1 MKRKRKRNLYHLWFC
16 FAMLLF
22 LAVPFKVKA
31 ETATTPVS
39 ISVQYGQTEARTIL
53 NMINEMRTSS
63 TDAWYWKQD
72 DTTKTY
78 CTNLQ
83 PLQYDYDLEKTAMQR
98 AAEIAIIYSH
108 TRPNNKDTFSAFYEN
123 SVYYT
128 YAGENIAAGYGTA
141 DSVNDGWRED
151 NELYAG
157 QGHRRNMLNSK
168 FNCVGI
174 GHVYYNGFH
183 YWVENFAY
191 RDKVNTTPVSA
202 DNTETTLTIPVAT
215 SKISNF
221 NITFDKD
228 EYSLKTGESTSIS
241 VSDPTISVFGHWGSR
256 FVFVTDTPDLTI
268 ADSTVATLS
277 GTITGI
283 SEGDTTISASLY
295 GLTAHQTAAV
305 KVHNCENHWDDGKI
319 TTTPTCTKTG
329 VKQYTCTICSETK
342 TEEIAA
348 LGHDYSSDW
357 TIDTAA
363 ACETVGSKS
372 HHCTRCD
379 SKKDI
384 TEIPASGHSWNDG
397 AITTEPTCTDEG
409 VKTFTCNS
417 CGKTR
422 TEEVAALGHNYSSDW
437 TIDTAATCSAIGSK
451 SHHCTRCDSKKDVT
465 EIPASGHSWNDGAIT
480 TEPTCTDEGV
490 KTFTCNACGK
500 TRTEAIAALGHNY
513 SSDWTIDTAAVCE
526 TVGSKSHHCTR
537 CDSKKDVTEI
547 PASGHSWNDG
557 AITTEPTCTDEGVKT
572 FTCNACGKT
581 RTEAVAALGHNYSSD
596 WTIDTAAACETV
608 GSKSHHCTRCDSKK
622 DITEIPAS
630 GKHTWNN
637 GVITKPATI
646 AEEGVKTYTCTVCG
660 VTRTE
665 TIAKLPMPTVTPVP
679 TATPTPAITS
689 APTVT
694 PTPSVSVGTKIT
706 DKKTGNIYKVTS
718 SRSSSQTVA
727 FIGNKVKTSVTI
739 PTTIKIK
746 GATYKVTEIS
756 TNAFK
761 NNRKLKKV
769 VIGQNIVR
777 IGKNAFYGCK
787 KLTSITI
794 KSSRLTLKNIGK
806 NAFKNT
812 SPKATV
818 KVPKKQKVLYN
829 QILKK
834 RGLNKKAKVK

>member
-241 VSDPTISVFGHWGSR
+241 VSDPAISVFGHWGSR

-277 GTITGI
+277 GSITGI

-305 KVHNCENHWDDGKI
+305 KVHNCENHWNDGKI
-319 TTTPTCTKTG
+319 TTPPTCTKTG

-363 ACETVGSKS
+363 A
-372 HHCTRCD
+372 
-379 SKKDI
+379 
-384 TEIPASGHSWNDG
+384 
-397 AITTEPTCTDEG
+397 
-409 VKTFTCNS
+409 
-417 CGKTR
+417 
-422 TEEVAALGHNYSSDW
+422 
-437 TIDTAATCSAIGSK
+437 
-451 SHHCTRCDSKKDVT
+451 
-465 EIPASGHSWNDGAIT
+465 
-480 TEPTCTDEGV
+480 
-490 KTFTCNACGK
+490 
-500 TRTEAIAALGHNY
+500 
-513 SSDWTIDTAAVCE
+513 CE

-596 WTIDTAAACETV
+596 WTIDTAAVCETV

-622 DITEIPAS
+622 DVTEIPAS

-727 FIGNKVKTSVTI
+727 FIGNKVKTSVII

-818 KVPKKQKVLYN
+818 KVPKKQKALYN

>member
-1 MKRKRKRNLYHLWFC
+1 MKRKRNLYHLWFC

-277 GTITGI
+277 GSITGI

-319 TTTPTCTKTG
+319 TTAPTCTKTG

-363 ACETVGSKS
+363 A
-372 HHCTRCD
+372 
-379 SKKDI
+379 
-384 TEIPASGHSWNDG
+384 
-397 AITTEPTCTDEG
+397 
-409 VKTFTCNS
+409 
-417 CGKTR
+417 
-422 TEEVAALGHNYSSDW
+422 
-437 TIDTAATCSAIGSK
+437 
-451 SHHCTRCDSKKDVT
+451 
-465 EIPASGHSWNDGAIT
+465 
-480 TEPTCTDEGV
+480 
-490 KTFTCNACGK
+490 
-500 TRTEAIAALGHNY
+500 
-513 SSDWTIDTAAVCE
+513 CE

-777 IGKNAFYGCK
+777 IGKNSFYGCK

>member
-1 MKRKRKRNLYHLWFC
+1 MKRKRNLYHLWFC

-384 TEIPASGHSWNDG
+384 TEIPASG
-397 AITTEPTCTDEG
+397 
-409 VKTFTCNS
+409 
-417 CGKTR
+417 
-422 TEEVAALGHNYSSDW
+422 
-437 TIDTAATCSAIGSK
+437 
-451 SHHCTRCDSKKDVT
+451 
-465 EIPASGHSWNDGAIT
+465 
-480 TEPTCTDEGV
+480 
-490 KTFTCNACGK
+490 
-500 TRTEAIAALGHNY
+500 
-513 SSDWTIDTAAVCE
+513 
-526 TVGSKSHHCTR
+526 
-537 CDSKKDVTEI
+537 
-547 PASGHSWNDG
+547 
-557 AITTEPTCTDEGVKT
+557 
-572 FTCNACGKT
+572 
-581 RTEAVAALGHNYSSD
+581 
-596 WTIDTAAACETV
+596 
-608 GSKSHHCTRCDSKK
+608 
-622 DITEIPAS
+622 
-630 GKHTWNN
+630 KHTWNN

-646 AEEGVKTYTCTVCG
+646 AEEGVKTYTCTICG

>member
-277 GTITGI
+277 GSITGI

-319 TTTPTCTKTG
+319 TTPPTCTKTG

-363 ACETVGSKS
+363 A
-372 HHCTRCD
+372 
-379 SKKDI
+379 
-384 TEIPASGHSWNDG
+384 
-397 AITTEPTCTDEG
+397 
-409 VKTFTCNS
+409 
-417 CGKTR
+417 
-422 TEEVAALGHNYSSDW
+422 
-437 TIDTAATCSAIGSK
+437 
-451 SHHCTRCDSKKDVT
+451 
-465 EIPASGHSWNDGAIT
+465 
-480 TEPTCTDEGV
+480 
-490 KTFTCNACGK
+490 
-500 TRTEAIAALGHNY
+500 
-513 SSDWTIDTAAVCE
+513 CE

-622 DITEIPAS
+622 DVTEIPAS

-646 AEEGVKTYTCTVCG
+646 AEEGVKTYTCTICG

-727 FIGNKVKTSVTI
+727 FIGNKVKTSVII

>member
-277 GTITGI
+277 GSITGI

-379 SKKDI
+379 SKKD
-384 TEIPASGHSWNDG
+384 
-397 AITTEPTCTDEG
+397 
-409 VKTFTCNS
+409 V
-417 CGKTR
+417 
-422 TEEVAALGHNYSSDW
+422 
-437 TIDTAATCSAIGSK
+437 
-451 SHHCTRCDSKKDVT
+451 
-465 EIPASGHSWNDGAIT
+465 
-480 TEPTCTDEGV
+480 
-490 KTFTCNACGK
+490 
-500 TRTEAIAALGHNY
+500 
-513 SSDWTIDTAAVCE
+513 
-526 TVGSKSHHCTR
+526 
-537 CDSKKDVTEI
+537 
-547 PASGHSWNDG
+547 
-557 AITTEPTCTDEGVKT
+557 
-572 FTCNACGKT
+572 
-581 RTEAVAALGHNYSSD
+581 
-596 WTIDTAAACETV
+596 
-608 GSKSHHCTRCDSKK
+608 
-622 DITEIPAS
+622 TEIPAS

-646 AEEGVKTYTCTVCG
+646 AEEGVKTYTCTICG

-727 FIGNKVKTSVTI
+727 FIGNKVKTSVII

-818 KVPKKQKVLYN
+818 KVPKKQKALYN

>member
-1 MKRKRKRNLYHLWFC
+1 MKRKRNLYHLWFC

-241 VSDPTISVFGHWGSR
+241 VSDPAISVFGHWGSR

-277 GTITGI
+277 GSITGI

-319 TTTPTCTKTG
+319 TTPPTCTKTG

-363 ACETVGSKS
+363 A
-372 HHCTRCD
+372 
-379 SKKDI
+379 
-384 TEIPASGHSWNDG
+384 
-397 AITTEPTCTDEG
+397 
-409 VKTFTCNS
+409 
-417 CGKTR
+417 
-422 TEEVAALGHNYSSDW
+422 
-437 TIDTAATCSAIGSK
+437 
-451 SHHCTRCDSKKDVT
+451 
-465 EIPASGHSWNDGAIT
+465 
-480 TEPTCTDEGV
+480 
-490 KTFTCNACGK
+490 
-500 TRTEAIAALGHNY
+500 
-513 SSDWTIDTAAVCE
+513 CE

-727 FIGNKVKTSVTI
+727 FIGNKVKTSVII

-818 KVPKKQKVLYN
+818 KVPKKQKALYN

>member
-241 VSDPTISVFGHWGSR
+241 VSDPAISVFGHWGSR

-319 TTTPTCTKTG
+319 TTPPTCTKTG

-363 ACETVGSKS
+363 A
-372 HHCTRCD
+372 
-379 SKKDI
+379 
-384 TEIPASGHSWNDG
+384 
-397 AITTEPTCTDEG
+397 
-409 VKTFTCNS
+409 
-417 CGKTR
+417 
-422 TEEVAALGHNYSSDW
+422 
-437 TIDTAATCSAIGSK
+437 
-451 SHHCTRCDSKKDVT
+451 
-465 EIPASGHSWNDGAIT
+465 
-480 TEPTCTDEGV
+480 
-490 KTFTCNACGK
+490 
-500 TRTEAIAALGHNY
+500 
-513 SSDWTIDTAAVCE
+513 CE

-622 DITEIPAS
+622 DITEIPAP

-727 FIGNKVKTSVTI
+727 FIGNKVKTSVII

-769 VIGQNIVR
+769 VIGQNIVK

-818 KVPKKQKVLYN
+818 KVPKKQKALYN

>member
-1 MKRKRKRNLYHLWFC
+1 MKRKRNLYHLWFC

-241 VSDPTISVFGHWGSR
+241 VSDPAISVFGHWGSR

-277 GTITGI
+277 GSITGI

-319 TTTPTCTKTG
+319 TTPPTCTKTG

-363 ACETVGSKS
+363 A
-372 HHCTRCD
+372 
-379 SKKDI
+379 
-384 TEIPASGHSWNDG
+384 
-397 AITTEPTCTDEG
+397 
-409 VKTFTCNS
+409 
-417 CGKTR
+417 
-422 TEEVAALGHNYSSDW
+422 
-437 TIDTAATCSAIGSK
+437 
-451 SHHCTRCDSKKDVT
+451 
-465 EIPASGHSWNDGAIT
+465 
-480 TEPTCTDEGV
+480 
-490 KTFTCNACGK
+490 
-500 TRTEAIAALGHNY
+500 
-513 SSDWTIDTAAVCE
+513 CE

-622 DITEIPAS
+622 DVTEIPASGHSWNDGAITTEPTCTDEGVKTFTCNACGKTRTEAVAALGHNYSSDWTIDTAAACETVGSKSHHCTRCDSKKDVTEIPAS

-637 GVITKPATI
+637 GIITKPATI

-818 KVPKKQKVLYN
+818 KVPKKQKALYN
-829 QILKK
+829 QIFKK

>member
-277 GTITGI
+277 GSITGI

-319 TTTPTCTKTG
+319 TTPPTCTKTG

-379 SKKDI
+379 SK
-384 TEIPASGHSWNDG
+384 
-397 AITTEPTCTDEG
+397 
-409 VKTFTCNS
+409 
-417 CGKTR
+417 
-422 TEEVAALGHNYSSDW
+422 
-437 TIDTAATCSAIGSK
+437 ID
-451 SHHCTRCDSKKDVT
+451 V
-465 EIPASGHSWNDGAIT
+465 
-480 TEPTCTDEGV
+480 
-490 KTFTCNACGK
+490 
-500 TRTEAIAALGHNY
+500 
-513 SSDWTIDTAAVCE
+513 
-526 TVGSKSHHCTR
+526 
-537 CDSKKDVTEI
+537 
-547 PASGHSWNDG
+547 
-557 AITTEPTCTDEGVKT
+557 
-572 FTCNACGKT
+572 
-581 RTEAVAALGHNYSSD
+581 
-596 WTIDTAAACETV
+596 
-608 GSKSHHCTRCDSKK
+608 
-622 DITEIPAS
+622 TEIPAS

-646 AEEGVKTYTCTVCG
+646 AEEGVKTYTCTICG

-727 FIGNKVKTSVTI
+727 FIGNKVKTSVII

-818 KVPKKQKVLYN
+818 KVPKKQKALYN

>member
-1 MKRKRKRNLYHLWFC
+1 MKRKRNLYHLWFC

-277 GTITGI
+277 GSITGI

-319 TTTPTCTKTG
+319 TTPPTCTKTG

-363 ACETVGSKS
+363 A
-372 HHCTRCD
+372 
-379 SKKDI
+379 
-384 TEIPASGHSWNDG
+384 
-397 AITTEPTCTDEG
+397 
-409 VKTFTCNS
+409 
-417 CGKTR
+417 
-422 TEEVAALGHNYSSDW
+422 
-437 TIDTAATCSAIGSK
+437 
-451 SHHCTRCDSKKDVT
+451 
-465 EIPASGHSWNDGAIT
+465 
-480 TEPTCTDEGV
+480 
-490 KTFTCNACGK
+490 
-500 TRTEAIAALGHNY
+500 
-513 SSDWTIDTAAVCE
+513 CE

-646 AEEGVKTYTCTVCG
+646 AEEGVKTYTCTICG

-727 FIGNKVKTSVTI
+727 FIGNKVKTSVII

-777 IGKNAFYGCK
+777 IGKNSFYGCK

>member
-1 MKRKRKRNLYHLWFC
+1 MKRKRNLYHLWIC

-22 LAVPFKVKA
+22 LAVPFNVKA
-31 ETATTPVS
+31 ATATTPVS

-53 NMINEMRTSS
+53 DMINEMRTSS

-241 VSDPTISVFGHWGSR
+241 VSDPAISVFGHWGSR

-268 ADSTVATLS
+268 ADSTVAILS

-319 TTTPTCTKTG
+319 TTPPTCTKTG

-379 SKKDI
+379 
-384 TEIPASGHSWNDG
+384 
-397 AITTEPTCTDEG
+397 
-409 VKTFTCNS
+409 
-417 CGKTR
+417 R
-422 TEEVAALGHNYSSDW
+422 
-437 TIDTAATCSAIGSK
+437 
-451 SHHCTRCDSKKDVT
+451 
-465 EIPASGHSWNDGAIT
+465 
-480 TEPTCTDEGV
+480 
-490 KTFTCNACGK
+490 
-500 TRTEAIAALGHNY
+500 
-513 SSDWTIDTAAVCE
+513 
-526 TVGSKSHHCTR
+526 
-537 CDSKKDVTEI
+537 KKDVTEI

-646 AEEGVKTYTCTVCG
+646 AEEGIKTYTCTVCG

-665 TIAKLPMPTVTPVP
+665 TIAKLPMPTATPVP

-694 PTPSVSVGTKIT
+694 PTPSVSVGTKIV
-706 DKKTGNIYKVTS
+706 DKKTGSIYKVTS
-718 SRSSSQTVA
+718 SSSSSRTVA
-727 FIGNKVKTSVTI
+727 FVGNKVKASVTI
-739 PTTIKIK
+739 PTSIKIK

-756 TNAFK
+756 ASAFK

-769 VIGQNIVR
+769 VIGQNIVK

-787 KLTSITI
+787 NLTSITI

-812 SPKATV
+812 SQKATV
-818 KVPKKQKVLYN
+818 KVPKKQKALYN

>member
-277 GTITGI
+277 GSITGI

-319 TTTPTCTKTG
+319 TTAPTCTKTG

-363 ACETVGSKS
+363 A
-372 HHCTRCD
+372 
-379 SKKDI
+379 
-384 TEIPASGHSWNDG
+384 
-397 AITTEPTCTDEG
+397 
-409 VKTFTCNS
+409 
-417 CGKTR
+417 
-422 TEEVAALGHNYSSDW
+422 
-437 TIDTAATCSAIGSK
+437 
-451 SHHCTRCDSKKDVT
+451 
-465 EIPASGHSWNDGAIT
+465 
-480 TEPTCTDEGV
+480 
-490 KTFTCNACGK
+490 
-500 TRTEAIAALGHNY
+500 
-513 SSDWTIDTAAVCE
+513 CE

-622 DITEIPAS
+622 DVTEIPAS

-646 AEEGVKTYTCTVCG
+646 AEEGVKTYTCTICG

-727 FIGNKVKTSVTI
+727 FIGNKVKTSVII

-818 KVPKKQKVLYN
+818 KVPKKQKALYN

>member
-1 MKRKRKRNLYHLWFC
+1 MKRKRNLYHLWFC

-98 AAEIAIIYSH
+98 AAEIAIIYAH

-277 GTITGI
+277 GSITGI

-319 TTTPTCTKTG
+319 TTPPTCTKTG

-363 ACETVGSKS
+363 A
-372 HHCTRCD
+372 
-379 SKKDI
+379 
-384 TEIPASGHSWNDG
+384 
-397 AITTEPTCTDEG
+397 
-409 VKTFTCNS
+409 
-417 CGKTR
+417 
-422 TEEVAALGHNYSSDW
+422 
-437 TIDTAATCSAIGSK
+437 
-451 SHHCTRCDSKKDVT
+451 
-465 EIPASGHSWNDGAIT
+465 
-480 TEPTCTDEGV
+480 
-490 KTFTCNACGK
+490 
-500 TRTEAIAALGHNY
+500 
-513 SSDWTIDTAAVCE
+513 CE

-622 DITEIPAS
+622 DVTEIPAS

-646 AEEGVKTYTCTVCG
+646 AEEGVKTYTCTICG

-727 FIGNKVKTSVTI
+727 FIGNKVKTSVII

-818 KVPKKQKVLYN
+818 KVPKKQKALYN

>member
-277 GTITGI
+277 GSITGI

-319 TTTPTCTKTG
+319 TTPPTCTKTG

-363 ACETVGSKS
+363 A
-372 HHCTRCD
+372 
-379 SKKDI
+379 
-384 TEIPASGHSWNDG
+384 
-397 AITTEPTCTDEG
+397 
-409 VKTFTCNS
+409 
-417 CGKTR
+417 
-422 TEEVAALGHNYSSDW
+422 
-437 TIDTAATCSAIGSK
+437 
-451 SHHCTRCDSKKDVT
+451 
-465 EIPASGHSWNDGAIT
+465 
-480 TEPTCTDEGV
+480 
-490 KTFTCNACGK
+490 
-500 TRTEAIAALGHNY
+500 
-513 SSDWTIDTAAVCE
+513 CE

-622 DITEIPAS
+622 DVTEIPAS

-646 AEEGVKTYTCTVCG
+646 AEEGVKTYTCTICG

-818 KVPKKQKVLYN
+818 KVPKKQKALYN

>member
-241 VSDPTISVFGHWGSR
+241 VSDPAISVFGHWGSR

-277 GTITGI
+277 GSITGI

-319 TTTPTCTKTG
+319 TTPPTCTKTG

-379 SKKDI
+379 SKKD
-384 TEIPASGHSWNDG
+384 
-397 AITTEPTCTDEG
+397 
-409 VKTFTCNS
+409 V
-417 CGKTR
+417 
-422 TEEVAALGHNYSSDW
+422 
-437 TIDTAATCSAIGSK
+437 
-451 SHHCTRCDSKKDVT
+451 
-465 EIPASGHSWNDGAIT
+465 
-480 TEPTCTDEGV
+480 
-490 KTFTCNACGK
+490 
-500 TRTEAIAALGHNY
+500 
-513 SSDWTIDTAAVCE
+513 
-526 TVGSKSHHCTR
+526 
-537 CDSKKDVTEI
+537 
-547 PASGHSWNDG
+547 
-557 AITTEPTCTDEGVKT
+557 
-572 FTCNACGKT
+572 
-581 RTEAVAALGHNYSSD
+581 
-596 WTIDTAAACETV
+596 
-608 GSKSHHCTRCDSKK
+608 
-622 DITEIPAS
+622 TEIPAS

-646 AEEGVKTYTCTVCG
+646 AEEGVKTYTCTICG

-727 FIGNKVKTSVTI
+727 FIGNKVKTSVII

-761 NNRKLKKV
+761 INRKLKKV

-818 KVPKKQKVLYN
+818 KVPKKQKALYN

>member
-241 VSDPTISVFGHWGSR
+241 VSDPAISVFGHWGSR

-277 GTITGI
+277 GSITGI

-379 SKKDI
+379 SKI
-384 TEIPASGHSWNDG
+384 
-397 AITTEPTCTDEG
+397 
-409 VKTFTCNS
+409 
-417 CGKTR
+417 
-422 TEEVAALGHNYSSDW
+422 
-437 TIDTAATCSAIGSK
+437 
-451 SHHCTRCDSKKDVT
+451 DVT

-500 TRTEAIAALGHNY
+500 TRTETVAALGHNY

-537 CDSKKDVTEI
+537 CDSKIDV
-547 PASGHSWNDG
+547 
-557 AITTEPTCTDEGVKT
+557 
-572 FTCNACGKT
+572 
-581 RTEAVAALGHNYSSD
+581 
-596 WTIDTAAACETV
+596 
-608 GSKSHHCTRCDSKK
+608 
-622 DITEIPAS
+622 TEIPAS

>member
-241 VSDPTISVFGHWGSR
+241 VSDPAISVFGHWGSR

-319 TTTPTCTKTG
+319 TTPPTCTKTG

-363 ACETVGSKS
+363 A
-372 HHCTRCD
+372 
-379 SKKDI
+379 
-384 TEIPASGHSWNDG
+384 
-397 AITTEPTCTDEG
+397 
-409 VKTFTCNS
+409 
-417 CGKTR
+417 
-422 TEEVAALGHNYSSDW
+422 
-437 TIDTAATCSAIGSK
+437 
-451 SHHCTRCDSKKDVT
+451 
-465 EIPASGHSWNDGAIT
+465 
-480 TEPTCTDEGV
+480 
-490 KTFTCNACGK
+490 
-500 TRTEAIAALGHNY
+500 
-513 SSDWTIDTAAVCE
+513 CE

-596 WTIDTAAACETV
+596 WTIDTAAVCETV

-622 DITEIPAS
+622 DVTEIPAS

-746 GATYKVTEIS
+746 DATYKVTEIS

-787 KLTSITI
+787 KLTAITI

>member
-1 MKRKRKRNLYHLWFC
+1 MKRKRNLYHLWFC

-319 TTTPTCTKTG
+319 TTPPTCTKTG

-379 SKKDI
+379 SKKDV

-422 TEEVAALGHNYSSDW
+422 TEE
-437 TIDTAATCSAIGSK
+437 
-451 SHHCTRCDSKKDVT
+451 
-465 EIPASGHSWNDGAIT
+465 
-480 TEPTCTDEGV
+480 
-490 KTFTCNACGK
+490 
-500 TRTEAIAALGHNY
+500 
-513 SSDWTIDTAAVCE
+513 
-526 TVGSKSHHCTR
+526 
-537 CDSKKDVTEI
+537 
-547 PASGHSWNDG
+547 
-557 AITTEPTCTDEGVKT
+557 
-572 FTCNACGKT
+572 
-581 RTEAVAALGHNYSSD
+581 VAALGHNYSSD

-665 TIAKLPMPTVTPVP
+665 TIAKLPMPTVTPGP

-818 KVPKKQKVLYN
+818 KVPKKQKALYN

>member
-1 MKRKRKRNLYHLWFC
+1 MKRKRNLYHLWFC

-221 NITFDKD
+221 HITFDKD

-241 VSDPTISVFGHWGSR
+241 VSDPAISVFGHWGSR

-277 GTITGI
+277 GSITGI

-319 TTTPTCTKTG
+319 TTAPTCTKTG

-348 LGHDYSSDW
+348 LGHD
-357 TIDTAA
+357 
-363 ACETVGSKS
+363 
-372 HHCTRCD
+372 
-379 SKKDI
+379 
-384 TEIPASGHSWNDG
+384 
-397 AITTEPTCTDEG
+397 
-409 VKTFTCNS
+409 
-417 CGKTR
+417 
-422 TEEVAALGHNYSSDW
+422 
-437 TIDTAATCSAIGSK
+437 
-451 SHHCTRCDSKKDVT
+451 
-465 EIPASGHSWNDGAIT
+465 
-480 TEPTCTDEGV
+480 
-490 KTFTCNACGK
+490 
-500 TRTEAIAALGHNY
+500 
-513 SSDWTIDTAAVCE
+513 
-526 TVGSKSHHCTR
+526 
-537 CDSKKDVTEI
+537 
-547 PASGHSWNDG
+547 
-557 AITTEPTCTDEGVKT
+557 
-572 FTCNACGKT
+572 
-581 RTEAVAALGHNYSSD
+581 YSSD

>member
-98 AAEIAIIYSH
+98 AAEIAIIYSN

-221 NITFDKD
+221 HITFDKD

-241 VSDPTISVFGHWGSR
+241 VSDPAISVFGHWGSR

-277 GTITGI
+277 GSITGI

-319 TTTPTCTKTG
+319 TTAPTCTKTG

-348 LGHDYSSDW
+348 LGHD
-357 TIDTAA
+357 
-363 ACETVGSKS
+363 
-372 HHCTRCD
+372 
-379 SKKDI
+379 
-384 TEIPASGHSWNDG
+384 
-397 AITTEPTCTDEG
+397 
-409 VKTFTCNS
+409 
-417 CGKTR
+417 
-422 TEEVAALGHNYSSDW
+422 
-437 TIDTAATCSAIGSK
+437 
-451 SHHCTRCDSKKDVT
+451 
-465 EIPASGHSWNDGAIT
+465 
-480 TEPTCTDEGV
+480 
-490 KTFTCNACGK
+490 
-500 TRTEAIAALGHNY
+500 
-513 SSDWTIDTAAVCE
+513 
-526 TVGSKSHHCTR
+526 
-537 CDSKKDVTEI
+537 
-547 PASGHSWNDG
+547 
-557 AITTEPTCTDEGVKT
+557 
-572 FTCNACGKT
+572 
-581 RTEAVAALGHNYSSD
+581 YSSD

>member
-1 MKRKRKRNLYHLWFC
+1 MKRKRNLYHLWFC

-379 SKKDI
+379 SKIDV

-397 AITTEPTCTDEG
+397 SITTEPTCTDEG

-422 TEEVAALGHNYSSDW
+422 TEE
-437 TIDTAATCSAIGSK
+437 
-451 SHHCTRCDSKKDVT
+451 
-465 EIPASGHSWNDGAIT
+465 
-480 TEPTCTDEGV
+480 
-490 KTFTCNACGK
+490 
-500 TRTEAIAALGHNY
+500 
-513 SSDWTIDTAAVCE
+513 
-526 TVGSKSHHCTR
+526 
-537 CDSKKDVTEI
+537 
-547 PASGHSWNDG
+547 
-557 AITTEPTCTDEGVKT
+557 
-572 FTCNACGKT
+572 
-581 RTEAVAALGHNYSSD
+581 VAALGHNYSSD

-818 KVPKKQKVLYN
+818 KVPKKQKALYN

>member
-241 VSDPTISVFGHWGSR
+241 VSDPAISVFGHWGSR

-277 GTITGI
+277 GSITGI

-319 TTTPTCTKTG
+319 TTPPTCTKTG

-379 SKKDI
+379 SKKD
-384 TEIPASGHSWNDG
+384 
-397 AITTEPTCTDEG
+397 
-409 VKTFTCNS
+409 V
-417 CGKTR
+417 
-422 TEEVAALGHNYSSDW
+422 
-437 TIDTAATCSAIGSK
+437 
-451 SHHCTRCDSKKDVT
+451 
-465 EIPASGHSWNDGAIT
+465 
-480 TEPTCTDEGV
+480 
-490 KTFTCNACGK
+490 
-500 TRTEAIAALGHNY
+500 
-513 SSDWTIDTAAVCE
+513 
-526 TVGSKSHHCTR
+526 
-537 CDSKKDVTEI
+537 
-547 PASGHSWNDG
+547 
-557 AITTEPTCTDEGVKT
+557 
-572 FTCNACGKT
+572 
-581 RTEAVAALGHNYSSD
+581 
-596 WTIDTAAACETV
+596 
-608 GSKSHHCTRCDSKK
+608 
-622 DITEIPAS
+622 TEIPAS

-637 GVITKPATI
+637 GIITKPATI

-727 FIGNKVKTSVTI
+727 FIGNKVKTSVII

-818 KVPKKQKVLYN
+818 KVPKKQKALYN

>member
-241 VSDPTISVFGHWGSR
+241 VSDPAISVFGHWGSR

-277 GTITGI
+277 GSITGI

-305 KVHNCENHWDDGKI
+305 KVHNCENHWNDGKI
-319 TTTPTCTKTG
+319 TTPPTCTKTG

-363 ACETVGSKS
+363 
-372 HHCTRCD
+372 
-379 SKKDI
+379 
-384 TEIPASGHSWNDG
+384 
-397 AITTEPTCTDEG
+397 
-409 VKTFTCNS
+409 
-417 CGKTR
+417 
-422 TEEVAALGHNYSSDW
+422 
-437 TIDTAATCSAIGSK
+437 
-451 SHHCTRCDSKKDVT
+451 
-465 EIPASGHSWNDGAIT
+465 
-480 TEPTCTDEGV
+480 
-490 KTFTCNACGK
+490 
-500 TRTEAIAALGHNY
+500 
-513 SSDWTIDTAAVCE
+513 VCE

-537 CDSKKDVTEI
+537 CDSKIDV
-547 PASGHSWNDG
+547 
-557 AITTEPTCTDEGVKT
+557 
-572 FTCNACGKT
+572 
-581 RTEAVAALGHNYSSD
+581 
-596 WTIDTAAACETV
+596 
-608 GSKSHHCTRCDSKK
+608 
-622 DITEIPAS
+622 TEIPAS

-665 TIAKLPMPTVTPVP
+665 TIAKLPMPTATPVP

-739 PTTIKIK
+739 PATIKIK

-761 NNRKLKKV
+761 NSRKLKKV
-769 VIGQNIVR
+769 VIGQNIVK

-812 SPKATV
+812 IPKATV
-818 KVPKKQKVLYN
+818 KVPKKQKALYN

-834 RGLNKKAKVK
+834 RGLNKKAKIK

>member
-241 VSDPTISVFGHWGSR
+241 VSDPAISVFGHWGSR

-277 GTITGI
+277 GSITGI

-319 TTTPTCTKTG
+319 TTPPTCTKTG

-379 SKKDI
+379 SKI
-384 TEIPASGHSWNDG
+384 
-397 AITTEPTCTDEG
+397 
-409 VKTFTCNS
+409 
-417 CGKTR
+417 
-422 TEEVAALGHNYSSDW
+422 
-437 TIDTAATCSAIGSK
+437 
-451 SHHCTRCDSKKDVT
+451 
-465 EIPASGHSWNDGAIT
+465 
-480 TEPTCTDEGV
+480 
-490 KTFTCNACGK
+490 
-500 TRTEAIAALGHNY
+500 
-513 SSDWTIDTAAVCE
+513 
-526 TVGSKSHHCTR
+526 
-537 CDSKKDVTEI
+537 DVTEI

-608 GSKSHHCTRCDSKK
+608 GSKSHHCTRCDSKIDVTEIPASGHSWNDGAITTEPTCTDEGVK
-622 DITEIPAS
+622 TFTCNACGKTRTEAVAALGHNYSSDWTIDTAAACETVGSKSHHCTRCDSKIDVTEIPAS

-646 AEEGVKTYTCTVCG
+646 AEEGVKTYTCTICG

-727 FIGNKVKTSVTI
+727 FIGNKVKTSVII

-818 KVPKKQKVLYN
+818 KVPKKQKALYN

>member
-1 MKRKRKRNLYHLWFC
+1 MKRKRNLYHLWFC

-157 QGHRRNMLNSK
+157 QGHRRNMLSSK

-228 EYSLKTGESTSIS
+228 EYSLKTGESASIS
-241 VSDPTISVFGHWGSR
+241 VSDPAISVFGHWGSR

-319 TTTPTCTKTG
+319 TTPPTCTKTG

-384 TEIPASGHSWNDG
+384 TEIPA
-397 AITTEPTCTDEG
+397 P
-409 VKTFTCNS
+409 
-417 CGKTR
+417 
-422 TEEVAALGHNYSSDW
+422 
-437 TIDTAATCSAIGSK
+437 
-451 SHHCTRCDSKKDVT
+451 
-465 EIPASGHSWNDGAIT
+465 
-480 TEPTCTDEGV
+480 
-490 KTFTCNACGK
+490 
-500 TRTEAIAALGHNY
+500 
-513 SSDWTIDTAAVCE
+513 
-526 TVGSKSHHCTR
+526 
-537 CDSKKDVTEI
+537 
-547 PASGHSWNDG
+547 
-557 AITTEPTCTDEGVKT
+557 
-572 FTCNACGKT
+572 
-581 RTEAVAALGHNYSSD
+581 
-596 WTIDTAAACETV
+596 
-608 GSKSHHCTRCDSKK
+608 
-622 DITEIPAS
+622 

-665 TIAKLPMPTVTPVP
+665 TIAKLPMPTATPVP

-727 FIGNKVKTSVTI
+727 FIGNKVKTSVII

-818 KVPKKQKVLYN
+818 KVPKKQKALYN

>member
-1 MKRKRKRNLYHLWFC
+1 MKRKRNLYHLWFC

-241 VSDPTISVFGHWGSR
+241 VSDPAISVFGHWGSR

-348 LGHDYSSDW
+348 LGHD
-357 TIDTAA
+357 
-363 ACETVGSKS
+363 
-372 HHCTRCD
+372 
-379 SKKDI
+379 
-384 TEIPASGHSWNDG
+384 
-397 AITTEPTCTDEG
+397 
-409 VKTFTCNS
+409 
-417 CGKTR
+417 
-422 TEEVAALGHNYSSDW
+422 
-437 TIDTAATCSAIGSK
+437 
-451 SHHCTRCDSKKDVT
+451 
-465 EIPASGHSWNDGAIT
+465 
-480 TEPTCTDEGV
+480 
-490 KTFTCNACGK
+490 
-500 TRTEAIAALGHNY
+500 
-513 SSDWTIDTAAVCE
+513 
-526 TVGSKSHHCTR
+526 
-537 CDSKKDVTEI
+537 
-547 PASGHSWNDG
+547 
-557 AITTEPTCTDEGVKT
+557 
-572 FTCNACGKT
+572 
-581 RTEAVAALGHNYSSD
+581 YSSD

>member
-277 GTITGI
+277 GSITGI

-319 TTTPTCTKTG
+319 TTPPTCTKTG

-379 SKKDI
+379 SKKD
-384 TEIPASGHSWNDG
+384 
-397 AITTEPTCTDEG
+397 
-409 VKTFTCNS
+409 V
-417 CGKTR
+417 
-422 TEEVAALGHNYSSDW
+422 
-437 TIDTAATCSAIGSK
+437 
-451 SHHCTRCDSKKDVT
+451 
-465 EIPASGHSWNDGAIT
+465 
-480 TEPTCTDEGV
+480 
-490 KTFTCNACGK
+490 
-500 TRTEAIAALGHNY
+500 
-513 SSDWTIDTAAVCE
+513 
-526 TVGSKSHHCTR
+526 
-537 CDSKKDVTEI
+537 
-547 PASGHSWNDG
+547 
-557 AITTEPTCTDEGVKT
+557 
-572 FTCNACGKT
+572 
-581 RTEAVAALGHNYSSD
+581 
-596 WTIDTAAACETV
+596 
-608 GSKSHHCTRCDSKK
+608 
-622 DITEIPAS
+622 TEIPAS

-646 AEEGVKTYTCTVCG
+646 AEEGVKTYTCTICG

-727 FIGNKVKTSVTI
+727 FIGNKVKTSVII

-777 IGKNAFYGCK
+777 IGKNAFYSCK

-818 KVPKKQKVLYN
+818 KVPKKQKALYN

>member
-1 MKRKRKRNLYHLWFC
+1 MKRKRNLYHLWIC

-22 LAVPFKVKA
+22 LAVPFNVKA
-31 ETATTPVS
+31 ATATTPVS

-53 NMINEMRTSS
+53 DMINEMRTSS

-241 VSDPTISVFGHWGSR
+241 VSDPAISVFGHWGSR

-305 KVHNCENHWDDGKI
+305 KVHNCENHWDNGKI
-319 TTTPTCTKTG
+319 TTPPTCTKTG

-379 SKKDI
+379 
-384 TEIPASGHSWNDG
+384 
-397 AITTEPTCTDEG
+397 
-409 VKTFTCNS
+409 
-417 CGKTR
+417 R
-422 TEEVAALGHNYSSDW
+422 
-437 TIDTAATCSAIGSK
+437 
-451 SHHCTRCDSKKDVT
+451 
-465 EIPASGHSWNDGAIT
+465 
-480 TEPTCTDEGV
+480 
-490 KTFTCNACGK
+490 
-500 TRTEAIAALGHNY
+500 
-513 SSDWTIDTAAVCE
+513 
-526 TVGSKSHHCTR
+526 
-537 CDSKKDVTEI
+537 KKDVTEI

-622 DITEIPAS
+622 DVTEIPASGHSWNDGAITTKPTCTDEGVKTFTCNSCGKTRTEAVAALGHNYSSDWTIDTAATCSAIGSKSHHCTRCDSKKDITEIPAS

-646 AEEGVKTYTCTVCG
+646 AEEGIKTYTCTVCG

-665 TIAKLPMPTVTPVP
+665 TIAKLPMPTATPVP

-694 PTPSVSVGTKIT
+694 PTPSVSVGTKIV
-706 DKKTGNIYKVTS
+706 DKKTGSIYKVTS
-718 SRSSSQTVA
+718 SSSSSRTVA
-727 FIGNKVKTSVTI
+727 FVGNKVKASVTI
-739 PTTIKIK
+739 PTSIKIK

-756 TNAFK
+756 ASAFK

-769 VIGQNIVR
+769 VIGQNIVK

-787 KLTSITI
+787 NLTSITI
-794 KSSRLTLKNIGK
+794 KSSQLTLKNIGK

-818 KVPKKQKVLYN
+818 KVPKKQKALYN

>member
-1 MKRKRKRNLYHLWFC
+1 M
-16 FAMLLF
+16 
-22 LAVPFKVKA
+22 
-31 ETATTPVS
+31 
-39 ISVQYGQTEARTIL
+39 
-53 NMINEMRTSS
+53 
-63 TDAWYWKQD
+63 
-72 DTTKTY
+72 
-78 CTNLQ
+78 
-83 PLQYDYDLEKTAMQR
+83 
-98 AAEIAIIYSH
+98 
-108 TRPNNKDTFSAFYEN
+108 
-123 SVYYT
+123 
-128 YAGENIAAGYGTA
+128 
-141 DSVNDGWRED
+141 
-151 NELYAG
+151 
-157 QGHRRNMLNSK
+157 
-168 FNCVGI
+168 
-174 GHVYYNGFH
+174 
-183 YWVENFAY
+183 ENFAY

-228 EYSLKTGESTSIS
+228 EYSLKTGESASIS
-241 VSDPTISVFGHWGSR
+241 VSDPAISVFGHWGSR

-277 GTITGI
+277 GSITGI

-319 TTTPTCTKTG
+319 TTPPTCTKTG

-384 TEIPASGHSWNDG
+384 TEIPA
-397 AITTEPTCTDEG
+397 P
-409 VKTFTCNS
+409 
-417 CGKTR
+417 
-422 TEEVAALGHNYSSDW
+422 
-437 TIDTAATCSAIGSK
+437 
-451 SHHCTRCDSKKDVT
+451 
-465 EIPASGHSWNDGAIT
+465 
-480 TEPTCTDEGV
+480 
-490 KTFTCNACGK
+490 
-500 TRTEAIAALGHNY
+500 
-513 SSDWTIDTAAVCE
+513 
-526 TVGSKSHHCTR
+526 
-537 CDSKKDVTEI
+537 
-547 PASGHSWNDG
+547 
-557 AITTEPTCTDEGVKT
+557 
-572 FTCNACGKT
+572 
-581 RTEAVAALGHNYSSD
+581 
-596 WTIDTAAACETV
+596 
-608 GSKSHHCTRCDSKK
+608 
-622 DITEIPAS
+622 

-727 FIGNKVKTSVTI
+727 FIGNKVKTSVII

-818 KVPKKQKVLYN
+818 KVPKKQKALYN

>member
-1 MKRKRKRNLYHLWFC
+1 MKRKRNLYHLWFC

-241 VSDPTISVFGHWGSR
+241 VSDPAISVFGHWGSR

-319 TTTPTCTKTG
+319 TTPPTCTKTG

-348 LGHDYSSDW
+348 LGH
-357 TIDTAA
+357 
-363 ACETVGSKS
+363 
-372 HHCTRCD
+372 
-379 SKKDI
+379 
-384 TEIPASGHSWNDG
+384 
-397 AITTEPTCTDEG
+397 
-409 VKTFTCNS
+409 
-417 CGKTR
+417 
-422 TEEVAALGHNYSSDW
+422 NYSSDW
-437 TIDTAATCSAIGSK
+437 TVDTAAT
-451 SHHCTRCDSKKDVT
+451 
-465 EIPASGHSWNDGAIT
+465 
-480 TEPTCTDEGV
+480 
-490 KTFTCNACGK
+490 
-500 TRTEAIAALGHNY
+500 
-513 SSDWTIDTAAVCE
+513 CE

-547 PASGHSWNDG
+547 PASGHSWNNG

-572 FTCNACGKT
+572 FTCNSCGKT

-596 WTIDTAAACETV
+596 WTVDTAAACETV

-622 DITEIPAS
+622 DVTEIPAS

-646 AEEGVKTYTCTVCG
+646 AEEGIKTYTCTVCG

-665 TIAKLPMPTVTPVP
+665 TIAKLPMPT
-679 TATPTPAITS
+679 ATPA
-689 APTVT
+689 
-694 PTPSVSVGTKIT
+694 PSVSVGAKIT

-718 SRSSSQTVA
+718 NRSSRRTVS

-739 PTTIKIK
+739 PSTIKIK

-761 NNRKLKKV
+761 NSRKLKKV
-769 VIGQNIVR
+769 VIGQNIVK

-818 KVPKKQKVLYN
+818 KVPKKQKALYN

>member
-277 GTITGI
+277 GSITGI

-319 TTTPTCTKTG
+319 TTPPTCTKTG

-379 SKKDI
+379 SKI
-384 TEIPASGHSWNDG
+384 
-397 AITTEPTCTDEG
+397 
-409 VKTFTCNS
+409 
-417 CGKTR
+417 
-422 TEEVAALGHNYSSDW
+422 
-437 TIDTAATCSAIGSK
+437 
-451 SHHCTRCDSKKDVT
+451 
-465 EIPASGHSWNDGAIT
+465 
-480 TEPTCTDEGV
+480 
-490 KTFTCNACGK
+490 
-500 TRTEAIAALGHNY
+500 
-513 SSDWTIDTAAVCE
+513 
-526 TVGSKSHHCTR
+526 
-537 CDSKKDVTEI
+537 DVTEI

-608 GSKSHHCTRCDSKK
+608 GSKSHHCTRCDSKIDVTEIPASGHSWNDGAITTEPTCTDEGVKTFTCNACGKTRTEAVAALGHNYSSDWTIDTAAVCETVGSKSHHCTRCDSKK
-622 DITEIPAS
+622 DVTEIPAS

>member
-1 MKRKRKRNLYHLWFC
+1 MKRKRNLYHLWFC

-221 NITFDKD
+221 HITFDKD
-228 EYSLKTGESTSIS
+228 EDSLKTGESTSIS
-241 VSDPTISVFGHWGSR
+241 VSDPAISVFGHQGSR

-319 TTTPTCTKTG
+319 TTPPTCTKTG

-384 TEIPASGHSWNDG
+384 TEIPA
-397 AITTEPTCTDEG
+397 P
-409 VKTFTCNS
+409 
-417 CGKTR
+417 
-422 TEEVAALGHNYSSDW
+422 
-437 TIDTAATCSAIGSK
+437 
-451 SHHCTRCDSKKDVT
+451 
-465 EIPASGHSWNDGAIT
+465 
-480 TEPTCTDEGV
+480 
-490 KTFTCNACGK
+490 
-500 TRTEAIAALGHNY
+500 
-513 SSDWTIDTAAVCE
+513 
-526 TVGSKSHHCTR
+526 
-537 CDSKKDVTEI
+537 
-547 PASGHSWNDG
+547 
-557 AITTEPTCTDEGVKT
+557 
-572 FTCNACGKT
+572 
-581 RTEAVAALGHNYSSD
+581 
-596 WTIDTAAACETV
+596 
-608 GSKSHHCTRCDSKK
+608 
-622 DITEIPAS
+622 

-818 KVPKKQKVLYN
+818 KVPKKQKALYN

>member
-1 MKRKRKRNLYHLWFC
+1 MKRKRNLYHLWFC

-319 TTTPTCTKTG
+319 TTPPTCTKTG

-384 TEIPASGHSWNDG
+384 TEIPA
-397 AITTEPTCTDEG
+397 P
-409 VKTFTCNS
+409 
-417 CGKTR
+417 
-422 TEEVAALGHNYSSDW
+422 
-437 TIDTAATCSAIGSK
+437 
-451 SHHCTRCDSKKDVT
+451 
-465 EIPASGHSWNDGAIT
+465 
-480 TEPTCTDEGV
+480 
-490 KTFTCNACGK
+490 
-500 TRTEAIAALGHNY
+500 
-513 SSDWTIDTAAVCE
+513 
-526 TVGSKSHHCTR
+526 
-537 CDSKKDVTEI
+537 
-547 PASGHSWNDG
+547 
-557 AITTEPTCTDEGVKT
+557 
-572 FTCNACGKT
+572 
-581 RTEAVAALGHNYSSD
+581 
-596 WTIDTAAACETV
+596 
-608 GSKSHHCTRCDSKK
+608 
-622 DITEIPAS
+622 

-727 FIGNKVKTSVTI
+727 FIGNKVKTSVII

-769 VIGQNIVR
+769 VIGQNIVK

-812 SPKATV
+812 IPKATV
-818 KVPKKQKVLYN
+818 KVPKKQKALYN

-834 RGLNKKAKVK
+834 RGLNKKAKIK

>member
-1 MKRKRKRNLYHLWFC
+1 MKRKRNLYHLWFC

-241 VSDPTISVFGHWGSR
+241 VSDPAISVFGHWGSR

-305 KVHNCENHWDDGKI
+305 KVHNCENHWNDGKI
-319 TTTPTCTKTG
+319 TTPPTCTKTG

-384 TEIPASGHSWNDG
+384 TEIPA
-397 AITTEPTCTDEG
+397 P
-409 VKTFTCNS
+409 
-417 CGKTR
+417 
-422 TEEVAALGHNYSSDW
+422 
-437 TIDTAATCSAIGSK
+437 
-451 SHHCTRCDSKKDVT
+451 
-465 EIPASGHSWNDGAIT
+465 
-480 TEPTCTDEGV
+480 
-490 KTFTCNACGK
+490 
-500 TRTEAIAALGHNY
+500 
-513 SSDWTIDTAAVCE
+513 
-526 TVGSKSHHCTR
+526 
-537 CDSKKDVTEI
+537 
-547 PASGHSWNDG
+547 
-557 AITTEPTCTDEGVKT
+557 
-572 FTCNACGKT
+572 
-581 RTEAVAALGHNYSSD
+581 
-596 WTIDTAAACETV
+596 
-608 GSKSHHCTRCDSKK
+608 
-622 DITEIPAS
+622 

-727 FIGNKVKTSVTI
+727 FIGNKVKTSVII

>member
-1 MKRKRKRNLYHLWFC
+1 MKRKRNLYHLWFC

-157 QGHRRNMLNSK
+157 QGHRRNMLSSK

-228 EYSLKTGESTSIS
+228 EYSLKTGESASIS
-241 VSDPTISVFGHWGSR
+241 VSDPAISVFGHWGSR

-319 TTTPTCTKTG
+319 TTPPTCTKTG

-363 ACETVGSKS
+363 A
-372 HHCTRCD
+372 
-379 SKKDI
+379 
-384 TEIPASGHSWNDG
+384 
-397 AITTEPTCTDEG
+397 
-409 VKTFTCNS
+409 
-417 CGKTR
+417 
-422 TEEVAALGHNYSSDW
+422 
-437 TIDTAATCSAIGSK
+437 
-451 SHHCTRCDSKKDVT
+451 
-465 EIPASGHSWNDGAIT
+465 
-480 TEPTCTDEGV
+480 
-490 KTFTCNACGK
+490 
-500 TRTEAIAALGHNY
+500 
-513 SSDWTIDTAAVCE
+513 CE

-622 DITEIPAS
+622 DITEIPAP

-727 FIGNKVKTSVTI
+727 FIGNKVKTSVII

-818 KVPKKQKVLYN
+818 KVPKKQKALYN

>member
-277 GTITGI
+277 GSITGI

-319 TTTPTCTKTG
+319 TTPPTCTKTG

-379 SKKDI
+379 
-384 TEIPASGHSWNDG
+384 
-397 AITTEPTCTDEG
+397 
-409 VKTFTCNS
+409 
-417 CGKTR
+417 R
-422 TEEVAALGHNYSSDW
+422 
-437 TIDTAATCSAIGSK
+437 
-451 SHHCTRCDSKKDVT
+451 
-465 EIPASGHSWNDGAIT
+465 
-480 TEPTCTDEGV
+480 
-490 KTFTCNACGK
+490 
-500 TRTEAIAALGHNY
+500 
-513 SSDWTIDTAAVCE
+513 
-526 TVGSKSHHCTR
+526 
-537 CDSKKDVTEI
+537 KKDVTEI

-622 DITEIPAS
+622 DVTEIPAS

>member
-1 MKRKRKRNLYHLWFC
+1 MKRKRNLYHLWFC

-277 GTITGI
+277 GSITGI

-319 TTTPTCTKTG
+319 TTPPTCTKTG

-363 ACETVGSKS
+363 T
-372 HHCTRCD
+372 
-379 SKKDI
+379 
-384 TEIPASGHSWNDG
+384 
-397 AITTEPTCTDEG
+397 
-409 VKTFTCNS
+409 
-417 CGKTR
+417 
-422 TEEVAALGHNYSSDW
+422 
-437 TIDTAATCSAIGSK
+437 
-451 SHHCTRCDSKKDVT
+451 
-465 EIPASGHSWNDGAIT
+465 
-480 TEPTCTDEGV
+480 
-490 KTFTCNACGK
+490 
-500 TRTEAIAALGHNY
+500 
-513 SSDWTIDTAAVCE
+513 CE

-537 CDSKKDVTEI
+537 CDSKKDV
-547 PASGHSWNDG
+547 
-557 AITTEPTCTDEGVKT
+557 
-572 FTCNACGKT
+572 
-581 RTEAVAALGHNYSSD
+581 
-596 WTIDTAAACETV
+596 
-608 GSKSHHCTRCDSKK
+608 
-622 DITEIPAS
+622 TEIPAS

-646 AEEGVKTYTCTVCG
+646 AEEGVKTYTCTICG

-727 FIGNKVKTSVTI
+727 FIGNKVKTSVII

-818 KVPKKQKVLYN
+818 KVPKKQKALYN

>member
-277 GTITGI
+277 GSITGI

-319 TTTPTCTKTG
+319 TTPPTCTKTG

-379 SKKDI
+379 SKKD
-384 TEIPASGHSWNDG
+384 
-397 AITTEPTCTDEG
+397 
-409 VKTFTCNS
+409 V
-417 CGKTR
+417 
-422 TEEVAALGHNYSSDW
+422 
-437 TIDTAATCSAIGSK
+437 
-451 SHHCTRCDSKKDVT
+451 
-465 EIPASGHSWNDGAIT
+465 
-480 TEPTCTDEGV
+480 
-490 KTFTCNACGK
+490 
-500 TRTEAIAALGHNY
+500 
-513 SSDWTIDTAAVCE
+513 
-526 TVGSKSHHCTR
+526 
-537 CDSKKDVTEI
+537 
-547 PASGHSWNDG
+547 
-557 AITTEPTCTDEGVKT
+557 
-572 FTCNACGKT
+572 
-581 RTEAVAALGHNYSSD
+581 
-596 WTIDTAAACETV
+596 
-608 GSKSHHCTRCDSKK
+608 
-622 DITEIPAS
+622 TEIPAS

-787 KLTSITI
+787 KLTAITI